1 MIFFSQ
7 SSDKMQEMRASL
19 NNFEGVMDLSVSTA
33 LITDYSELAILLF
46 KAKGS

>member
-19 NNFEGVMDLSVSTA
+19 NNFVGAWDLSVATG
-33 LITDYSELAILLF
+33 LIIDYSELEILRF
-46 KAKGS
+46 EVEGS